1 MPWDPD
7 PHELPEQEYQE
18 KELNTLM
25 SKYRE
30 NLALKDNFFEERNRE
45 KMDQALKENKQSKK
59 LNEKEKEILNKVR
72 ETVVEKDKILNEAMD
87 KQKNSKGPTE
97 DFKQSLDEY
106 KINLGTDNLSE
117 SVANISDVFETT
129 DPWLQRKL

>member
-129 DPWLQRKL
+129 DPWLQKKL